1 MVISNLLNNAFK
13 FINKGNT
20 INIDI
25 KKEGSKGMEEVIISI
40 IDSSNGIDSKIL
52 PRLFT
57 KFTSKS
63 TRGGTG
69 LDLFLSKFIIESHGG
84 KNMGIKQ

>member
-1 MVISNLLNNAFK
+1 MENVI
-13 FINKGNT
+13 
-20 INIDI
+20 
-25 KKEGSKGMEEVIISI
+25 VSI
-40 IDSSNGIDSKIL
+40 IDSSTGINSKIL

-69 LDLFLSKFIIESHGG
+69 LGLFLSKYIIESHGG